1 MKVEVLTPSC
11 NLDTVRDGRGGIFT
25 WVPPEPLLEFN
36 LIYMH
41 PGKVRGLHYHPHFV
55 EYLLFVE
62 GNGVLVTKD
71 DHEDPNCPE
80 EFIHVGKGI
89 CTRTPIGVMHT
100 VYSITPLTFV
110 AMLTK
115 PWDECDP
122 PIVQVAPLPH
132 TVEGNGA

>member
-1 MKVEVLTPSC
+1 MKVEVLKPSC

-55 EYLLFVE
+55 EYLLFVAGE
-62 GNGVLVTKD
+62 GVLVTKD
-71 DHEDPNCPE
+71 DHTDPNCPE
-80 EFIHVGKGI
+80 EFIHVSKGI

-100 VYSITPLTFV
+100 VYSITSLTFV

-122 PIVQVAPLPH
+122 PIVQVEPLPH
-132 TVEGNGA
+132 TLEGKDS